1 MRIRILAT
9 AIAILMLC
17 GSCSRTSTSPPSP
30 TPTPT
35 PTPPTISSL
44 TITGIAPAV
53 GQTAQFTVMAAL
65 SNGATQDLTA
75 QATWQSSNAAVVTVS
90 NSGMVAGVGFGEA
103 DVSAGY
109 NGSSAS
115 LHLKLVPRTF
125 TLSGV
130 ISDAQTGRPIDAE
143 VEV

>member
-1 MRIRILAT
+1 
-9 AIAILMLC
+9 MLC
-17 GSCSRTSTSPPSP
+17 GSGCSRTSTSPPSP

-35 PTPPTISSL
+35 PPPTISSL

-53 GQTAQFTVMAAL
+53 GQTAQFTVTAML
-65 SNGATQDLTA
+65 SNGATQDVTA

-103 DVSAGY
+103 NVSAAY